1 MILHNLVENGFKY
14 GSEDGVV
21 FFRVG
26 RSEKATI
33 EIIDSGR
40 GIDSVHLEQIFDPFF
55 RVQEAVDLGIPGTGL
70 GLAIVKKLAQES
82 GISLSVTSEKGKGS
96 SFRLDFNEAS

>member
-1 MILHNLVENGFKY
+1 
-14 GSEDGVV
+14 
-21 FFRVG
+21 
-26 RSEKATI
+26 
-33 EIIDSGR
+33 
-40 GIDSVHLEQIFDPFF
+40 
-55 RVQEAVDLGIPGTGL
+55 LGIPGTGL